1 MIIGMGVD
9 IAEVARIRAAIER
22 RGQAFLNRIYTEK
35 EVAYC
40 ERFKN
45 KYERYAGRFAAK
57 EAAMKALGTGWRHGV
72 RWVDLEVV
80 RHPSGRP
87 MLMLAGE
94 AGQIAVHV
102 ALPFGV
108 RSGDVAGIGAEVL
121 LDERCRLLRAA
132 QPDALAGGSVERE
145 KCAAHGERVAEERAG
160 GVGGG
165 VEAVLETTIGTMKMS
180 DYPIRCAAGLGERAW
195 IACG

>member
-1 MIIGMGVD
+1 MGVD

-45 KYERYAGRFAAK
+45 KYERYAGRFAVK

-94 AGQIAVHV
+94 AGQIARRLGVKNV
-102 ALPFGV
+102 AV
-108 RSGDVAGIGAEVL
+108 SITHT
-121 LDERCRLLRAA
+121 AA
-132 QPDALAGGSVERE
+132 TALAQVIFE
-145 KCAAHGERVAEERAG
+145 
-160 GVGGG
+160 
-165 VEAVLETTIGTMKMS
+165 
-180 DYPIRCAAGLGERAW
+180 D
-195 IACG
+195 